1 MTHFR
6 EQTRLPALAVTV
18 STLGLLLGCA
28 ACGNK
33 NSTSPSTQSAQ
44 GSASQPATELPPPVT
59 SPEDTEL
66 ARTANDSFEALTN
79 QPIRLSF
86 TVQVQDQS
94 INYQRF
100 FAIALPGELLEFD
113 IEVPPDTE
121 QPFTFD
127 LPEAGETVTGESAVA
142 WKAPD
147 EPGHH
152 RLAINDPNTGER
164 MEITLFVMR
173 PLDEKQDGILNGYRI
188 GDYEDIPLAGNP
200 VYNKPAGLIEYTE
213 DMEGLALS
221 PHFTLDQFL
230 CKQATSSDVK
240 YLLVQPALILKL
252 EKLLEDVNARRGV
265 EANTIFIM
273 SGYRTPYYN
282 ESIGNV
288 PYSRHVYGDASDI
301 YIDEVGND
309 GVIDDLNDD
318 GQITRADAAWLYD
331 MAEELDNTATRI
343 GLRQGGIG
351 EYGANAVRGPFV
363 HIDTRGVP
371 ARWGR

>member
-1 MTHFR
+1 MV
-6 EQTRLPALAVTV
+6 ED
-18 STLGLLLGCA
+18 
-28 ACGNK
+28 
-33 NSTSPSTQSAQ
+33 
-44 GSASQPATELPPPVT
+44 LPPPVT

-66 ARTANDSFEALTN
+66 ARQQNDSFEALAE
-79 QPIRLSF
+79 QPARLSF
-86 TVQVQDQS
+86 TVQIQDQA

-100 FAIALPGELLEFD
+100 FALALPGELVEFD
-113 IEVPPDTE
+113 IEVPPDTD
-121 QPFTFD
+121 QPFTFE
-127 LPEAGETVTGESAVA
+127 LPESGEAITGESAVA

-147 EPGHH
+147 KPGHH
-152 RLAINDPNTGER
+152 RLAINDPNTGEQ

-173 PLDEKQDGILNGYRI
+173 PLEEKQDGVLNGYRI
-188 GDYEDIPLAGNP
+188 GDYEDVPLAGNP

-213 DMEGLALS
+213 DMKGLPLS
-221 PHFTLDQFL
+221 PNFTLDQFL

-240 YLLVQPALILKL
+240 YLLVQPSLILKL

-265 EANTIFIM
+265 EAETFFIM

-282 ESIGNV
+282 KSIGNV

-301 YIDEVGND
+301 YIDEMGND

-331 MAEELDNTATRI
+331 VAEELDNVATGI

-351 EYGANAVRGPFV
+351 EYGANAAHGPFV
-363 HIDTRGVP
+363 HVDTRGVP